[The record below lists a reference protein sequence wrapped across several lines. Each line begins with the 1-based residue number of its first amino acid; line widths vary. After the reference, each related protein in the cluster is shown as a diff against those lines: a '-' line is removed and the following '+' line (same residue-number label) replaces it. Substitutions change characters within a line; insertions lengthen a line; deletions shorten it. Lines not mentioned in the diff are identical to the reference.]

1 MVEQLPFQMKS
12 RKYQPFDVKDNI
24 YTFEVENIIF
34 SLHFFQNNESING
47 SNDNISEDAP
57 VIYDQTTYDELKR
70 EFYNYN
76 LILGFTNN
84 QGIVKVPLCCYFEY
98 RGIVVLCKANIP

>member
-1 MVEQLPFQMKS
+1 M
-12 RKYQPFDVKDNI
+12 
-24 YTFEVENIIF
+24 
-34 SLHFFQNNESING
+34 HFFENNESING

-76 LILGFTNN
+76 LILGVTNN

-98 RGIVVLCKANIP
+98 RGILVLCKANIPSNYREVEVYDYKNQFEALENIIKVRFLFGTYNIY